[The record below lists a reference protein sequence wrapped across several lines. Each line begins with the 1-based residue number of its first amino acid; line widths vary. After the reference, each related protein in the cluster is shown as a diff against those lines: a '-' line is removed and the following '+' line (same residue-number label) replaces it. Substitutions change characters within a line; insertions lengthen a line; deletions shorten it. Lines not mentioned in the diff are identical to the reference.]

1 MQQATITSPLAASI
15 DALLF
20 IARTL
25 FRYWNSRFYR
35 TIIQSISF
43 AIAPSGNEKRDR
55 QDPLF
60 TSNAMEEIPAL
71 KNEPKD
77 NLPDFVEKEAE
88 TIVIAEK
95 VDYDFMLP
103 ADFSEHAYRLE
114 YTLRSAASGKV
125 ENLTYILM
133 MILLGSI
140 EFKVITK
147 YGLDYAL
154 EPKRL
159 FTLLFVFAV
168 FTALFAFLKYVGKA
182 NNHCNFLIT
191 DGGIKFSDA
200 WRFELHKRYFRPW
213 NDIHSVQMEE
223 NIYHNKW
230 VGPMFQ
236 KRSSVEQLKWSKDGR
251 LDTNLM
257 LQFDY
262 KSGGNASIVLSRLNR
277 EQCRCLFLG
286 LENYVD
292 QSKLSRETIKLKHA
306 IIAETTN
313 ESFTDI
319 WMEDLEQRYA
329 ITNFVPLSSG
339 HRLRDGA
346 FQVLSILSTRGQTA
360 VYLGRDTAGKNV
372 VLKELNANFATSDSA
387 MTKAREMFD
396 RETAIL
402 SKLNHPDIANVID
415 SFIENNRV
423 YLVLEYIPGSTLRQ
437 EVKQKG
443 PRETGQ
449 VEAVLT
455 QVLSTLSFLHNL
467 EPPVIHRDISPDN
480 IVMRKDGGVA
490 IIDFGAA
497 NEFMRGVTGTMVGKQ
512 SYIAPEQFR
521 GKAEPTSDLYSLGA
535 TAYYLLTGEDPIPLS
550 RSSLPQSADADT
562 GNKEILN
569 SFIERCTEFEPE
581 KRFAGAEEAL
591 VFLSE
596 GSSQ

>member
-1 MQQATITSPLAASI
+1 
-15 DALLF
+15 
-20 IARTL
+20 
-25 FRYWNSRFYR
+25 
-35 TIIQSISF
+35 
-43 AIAPSGNEKRDR
+43 
-55 QDPLF
+55 
-60 TSNAMEEIPAL
+60 MEEIPAL
-71 KNEPKD
+71 KNSEPKD
-77 NLPDFVEKEAE
+77 NLPEFVDKEAD

-125 ENLTYILM
+125 ENASYGLM
-133 MILLGSI
+133 MVFLVLI
-140 EFKVITK
+140 ELKVVSK
-147 YGLDYAL
+147 FGLEHAL

-159 FTLLFVFAV
+159 FTLIFVLAV
-168 FTALFAFLKYVGKA
+168 FTALFAILKYVGKSH
-182 NNHCNFLIT
+182 NHCNFLIT
-191 DGGIKFSDA
+191 DGGIKFSEA
-200 WRFELHKRYFRPW
+200 WKFELHKRFFRPW

-251 LDTNLM
+251 LDSNLM

-277 EQCRCLFLG
+277 EQCRCLFLA
-286 LENYVD
+286 LENFVD
-292 QSKLSRETIKLKHA
+292 QSKLSREAIKLKHA
-306 IIAETTN
+306 IIAETTD

-360 VYLGRDTAGKNV
+360 VYLGRDNAGKNV

-387 MTKAREMFD
+387 MTKARQMFD

-402 SKLNHPDIANVID
+402 SRLNHPDIANVID

-443 PRETGQ
+443 PKEIDR
-449 VEAVLT
+449 VEAVLK

-467 EPPVIHRDISPDN
+467 NPPVIHRDISPDN
-480 IVMRKDGGVA
+480 IVVRKDGAVA

-535 TAYYLLTGEDPIPLS
+535 TAYYLLTGEDPVPLS
-550 RSSLPQSADADT
+550 RSSLPRGKDEDT
-562 GNKEILN
+562 GQISVLN
-569 SFIERCTEFEPE
+569 RFIERCTEFEPE
-581 KRFAGAEEAL
+581 KRFADAEEAL
-591 VFLSE
+591 AFLSE
-596 GSSQ
+596 ARSQ